1 MIVIRHGRARPMP
14 RRSSDI
20 DDIVRSLVS
29 GQRSASV
36 RSVQAWRPALD
47 VYATDDSF
55 EVVAELAGME
65 ADDIEVVA
73 EGDLLAIRGNRPRPQ
88 ADHCLSWYEAR
99 IPFGPFYA
107 EVAIPFDVDWD
118 ATRADY
124 LNGLLTVSLRRRRP
138 RSVEVRDA
146 SRPIEEASDHS

>member
-1 MIVIRHGRARPMP
+1 MP

-29 GQRSASV
+29 GQRSAGA
-36 RSVQAWRPALD
+36 RSAQAWRPALD

-65 ADDIEVVA
+65 ADGIEVVV
-73 EGDLLAIRGNRPRPQ
+73 EGDMLAIRGSRQRLQ

-107 EVAIPFDVDWD
+107 EVAIPFDIEWD
-118 ATRADY
+118 DTQADY
-124 LNGLLTVSLRRRRP
+124 RNGLLTVSLPRRRP
-138 RSVEVRDA
+138 RSVEVRDGNGA
-146 SRPIEEASDHS
+146 IEEESEKS

>member
-14 RRSSDI
+14 RRSSEI

-29 GQRSASV
+29 GQRAAGARSA
-36 RSVQAWRPALD
+36 QAWRPALD
-47 VYATDDSF
+47 VYATDASF

-65 ADDIEVVA
+65 ADDIEVVV
-73 EGDLLAIRGNRPRPQ
+73 EGDMLVIRGDRPRRQ

-107 EVAIPFDVDWD
+107 EVTIPFDIEWD
-118 ATRADY
+118 ETRADY
-124 LNGLLTVSLRRRRP
+124 QNGLLTVSLPRRRP

-146 SRPIEEASDHS
+146 NRPIEEESERS